1 MSRSP
6 EGPRASGRAEDLPE
20 ALWAAARD
28 AEHRLLL
35 MDYDG
40 TLAPFRLDPLEAH
53 PVEGAAALLEL
64 IVAGAGTQVAVISG
78 RPVAQLRRLLDV
90 GGITLV
96 GEHGW
101 EICDPGTGL
110 VRHPLPPAVAASLLR
125 VAAAARREPWGER
138 LEEKRTSLV
147 LHTRGMPE
155 EEASRAAGSFGDLCL
170 AEKPPA
176 GLSLQPIDGGVE
188 LRATDRDKGSAVK
201 DLLSIFPP
209 GVFSVY
215 LGDEWTDEDAFRAL
229 AGRGAGIRV
238 GLAERVSHAPHRLAG
253 PEEVV
258 AFLRRWVESV
268 ETARPAAT
276 GTSS

>member
-6 EGPRASGRAEDLPE
+6 EGPEAPGRVEDLAE
-20 ALWAAARD
+20 ALWAEARD

-40 TLAPFRLDPLEAH
+40 TLAPFHVDPLEAH
-53 PVEGAAALLEL
+53 PVPGAAPLLER
-64 IVAGAGTQVAVISG
+64 ITAAGTRVAVISG
-78 RPVAQLRRLLDV
+78 RPVAQLRRLLEV

-101 EICDPGTGL
+101 EIWDPGTGL
-110 VRHPLPPAVAASLLR
+110 SRHPLPPSVAGSLAR

-155 EEASRAAGSFGDLCL
+155 EAASRAAGSFGDLWL

-176 GLSLQPIDGGVE
+176 GLSLQPIDGGME
-188 LRATDRDKGSAVK
+188 LRATDRDKGSAVR
-201 DLLSIFPP
+201 DILSTCPP
-209 GVFSVY
+209 GVFSIY

-238 GLAERVSHAPHRLAG
+238 GLAERDSHAQHRLAG
-253 PEEVV
+253 PEEVI
-258 AFLRRWVESV
+258 AFLRRWVVSV

-276 GTSS
+276 GRAS